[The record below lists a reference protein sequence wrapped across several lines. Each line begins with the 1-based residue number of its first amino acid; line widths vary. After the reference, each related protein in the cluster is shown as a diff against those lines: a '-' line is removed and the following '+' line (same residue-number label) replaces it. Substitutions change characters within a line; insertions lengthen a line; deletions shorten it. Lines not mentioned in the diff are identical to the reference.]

1 MPELPEVEIMV
12 LGLRSA
18 LMGRVLEK
26 VRVREKGVL
35 YRTSPRALRGLKGSR
50 LVGLT
55 REGKFLLFH
64 LSNGARLV
72 FHLKMTG
79 RLGFRE
85 GPQAP
90 LRWERLT
97 MEFAGLKEKV
107 SFQDQRKF
115 GYMAVI
121 PEGEECTVPL
131 ICELGPDALQV
142 SRRELKEILGA
153 SRRPVKALLL
163 DQRAIAGLGNIY
175 VDESL
180 HRARVHPL
188 CPAAD
193 VTAEEAGRLHRAM
206 RNILTRAIECG
217 GSTVRS
223 FSDSRGIQGTFQKYH
238 RVYGRRGEKCR
249 RCGSPITYAKVAS
262 RGTHYC
268 SDCQK
273 MPSRKKSKGVRP

>member
-1 MPELPEVEIMV
+1 MPELPEVETMV
-12 LGLRSA
+12 LCLRSV
-18 LMGRVLEK
+18 LMGRVVEGITILD
-26 VRVREKGVL
+26 KGVL
-35 YRTSPRALRGLKGSR
+35 HRTSPRVLRSLKGRR

-79 RLGFRE
+79 RLAFRAD
-85 GPQAP
+85 QRAP

-121 PEGEECTVPL
+121 PEGEECSVPL

-142 SRRELKEILGA
+142 SGRELREILQA

-193 VTAEEAGRLHRAM
+193 VTAAEAARLHRVM
-206 RNILTRAIECG
+206 RNILRKAIECG

-223 FSDSRGIQGTFQKYH
+223 YSDSRGNQGTFQNQH

-249 RCGSPITYAKVAS
+249 RCGSPIAYARVAS

-268 SDCQK
+268 ADCQK
-273 MPSRKKSKGVRP
+273 MPSRK

>member
-1 MPELPEVEIMV
+1 MV

-18 LMGRVLEK
+18 LMGRVLE
-26 VRVREKGVL
+26 RVRIVEKGVL
-35 YRTSPRALRGLKGSR
+35 HRCSPRLLRGLKGCR

-79 RLGFRE
+79 RLAFRE
-85 GPQAP
+85 QTAAP

-97 MEFAGLKEKV
+97 MEFAGMERRV

-121 PEGEECTVPL
+121 PEGEECSVPL
-131 ICELGPDALQV
+131 ICELGPDALRV
-142 SRRELKEILGA
+142 SRQELKEILRA
-153 SRRPVKALLL
+153 SRRPVKTLLL

-188 CPAAD
+188 CPAAE
-193 VTAEEAGRLHRAM
+193 VTGEETGRLHRAM
-206 RNILTRAIECG
+206 RNILTRAIKCG

-238 RVYGRRGEKCR
+238 RVYGRRGEICR
-249 RCGSPITYAKVAS
+249 RCGSLIAYARIAS

-268 SDCQK
+268 SGCQK
-273 MPSRKKSKGVRP
+273 MPSRKRGRRSQRRS